1 MAQLQTAS
9 SDTEGGDAEAAE
21 GPNDEDIAGAE
32 QNLAERDYVLELEKT
47 KRSKSAV
54 WMIES
59 GKMVSA
65 IQGIEARL
73 ARKSSEMDEKTRQTL
88 HNKMMDLRRQLSVG
102 NQKFKEEN
110 EMLSHRQMILLQ

>member
-9 SDTEGGDAEAAE
+9 SDTEGGDAEAAD

-47 KRSKSAV
+47 KRAKSAV
-54 WMIES
+54 WKIES

-73 ARKSSEMDEKTRQTL
+73 ARKSSEMDDKTRQTL
-88 HNKMMDLRRQLSVG
+88 HNKAGLIKKKLC
-102 NQKFKEEN
+102 E
-110 EMLSHRQMILLQ
+110 

>member
-1 MAQLQTAS
+1 MGWQSGKEVSEDMDRRMAQLQTAS
-9 SDTEGGDAEAAE
+9 SDTEGGDAEAAD

-47 KRSKSAV
+47 KRAKSAV
-54 WMIES
+54 WKIES

-73 ARKSSEMDEKTRQTL
+73 ARKSSEMDDKTRQTL
-88 HNKMMDLRRQLSVG
+88 HNKAGLI
-102 NQKFKEEN
+102 KEELC
-110 EMLSHRQMILLQ
+110 E